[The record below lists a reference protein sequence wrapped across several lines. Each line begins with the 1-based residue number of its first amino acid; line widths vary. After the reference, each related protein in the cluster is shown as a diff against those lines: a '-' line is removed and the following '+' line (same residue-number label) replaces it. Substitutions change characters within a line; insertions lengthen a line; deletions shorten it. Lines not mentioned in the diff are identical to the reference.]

1 MCLICIA
8 CGLGLYF
15 YPSYSD
21 YRLDKETDVAE
32 QEVESYIS
40 NFNNASSDSSS
51 TSTEENT
58 SETAKSDQKKSG
70 HTVTKK
76 KKTVISEEDKKND
89 SLYKEID
96 AYNQSI
102 YENKQSDLKDA
113 WSYMQSPVSLK
124 SLKTNVYGIIR
135 IPRMRVRLPIYLG
148 ASSKHLS
155 HGAAVM
161 GQTSI
166 PIGTS
171 NTNSV
176 IAGHRGWN
184 TGSFFRHIERMR
196 VGDYVYITNP
206 WQTLRYK
213 VTSIDV
219 VSPYDIEKIKIQEGK
234 DMITLL
240 TCHPYLSHGNKY
252 RYLVYCERDTSYTG
266 PAQYQSTSET
276 YEVSETEKTL
286 KNKSIKDYVNE
297 AIGKNKNDKAS
308 NMIVTPNGSQYES
321 SEIEIDQEDSLRNL
335 GAIVSIFFI
344 AIWVISLLGK
354 LLKFVFQK
362 LKGG

>member
-1 MCLICIA
+1 MCLICIV

-15 YPSYSD
+15 YPLYSD
-21 YRLDKETDVAE
+21 YQLDKETDKAE

-51 TSTEENT
+51 TEENT
-58 SETAKSDQKKSG
+58 SETTKSDRQKSG
-70 HTVTKK
+70 HSVTKK
-76 KKTVISEEDKKND
+76 KKTVITEEDKKND

-102 YENKQSDLKDA
+102 YENKQSNLKDA
-113 WSYMQSPVSLK
+113 WSYIQSPVSLK

-135 IPRMRVRLPIYLG
+135 IPRMRVRLPLYLG
-148 ASSKHLS
+148 ASGKHLS

-213 VTSIDV
+213 VTSIDI
-219 VSPYDIEKIKIQEGK
+219 VSPYDTEKIKIQEEK

-252 RYLVYCERDTSYTG
+252 RYLVYCERDSSYTG
-266 PAQYQSTSET
+266 STQYQNTSET
-276 YEVSETEKTL
+276 YVVSETEKTL

-297 AIGKNKNDKAS
+297 AIGKNDKAS
-308 NMIVTPNGSQYES
+308 NMIVTSNGSQYES
-321 SEIEIDQEDSLRNL
+321 SEVEIDQEDSLRNL

-344 AIWVISLLGK
+344 AIWVISLLNK